1 MRDSAKLLFAL
12 RKDAKFGDHFFVVVF
27 LHHVPHPH
35 RGNGW
40 LPLLSVAILRVRSRV
55 TEYGSALC
63 AMTKFCI
70 DCAVVIMV
78 MMVIINNGKDGRLD
92 GIRFWPVSVNV

>member
-1 MRDSAKLLFAL
+1 M
-12 RKDAKFGDHFFVVVF
+12 F
-27 LHHVPHPH
+27 LHVPHPHPH

-63 AMTKFCI
+63 AMTRYRV
-70 DCAVVIMV
+70 DNVVV
-78 MMVIINNGKDGRLD
+78 MMAMISNGKDGRSG
-92 GIRFWPVSVNV
+92 GIQFWTVSTKCISTFSILIVKTLKTT